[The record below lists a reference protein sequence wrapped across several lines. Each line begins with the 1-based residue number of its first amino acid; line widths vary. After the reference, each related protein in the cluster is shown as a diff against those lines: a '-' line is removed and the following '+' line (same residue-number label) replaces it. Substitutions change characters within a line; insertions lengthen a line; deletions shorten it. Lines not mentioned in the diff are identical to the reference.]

1 MTGSEVSDRVGFRES
16 ELEQLPNNRCRA
28 RVVVA
33 WPKGDEFVGAAQG
46 EDTEAGRLK
55 CAVDATARALEKS
68 VNDEITLDVVGVR
81 TITDS
86 DTNIIVVLLSY
97 RLLGGTQQKL
107 VGSCIIGKQP
117 QRSAALAVLKAT
129 NRIMG
134 NVVSTESD

>member
-1 MTGSEVSDRVGFRES
+1 MTESEVSDRIGFRGS
-16 ELEQLPNNRCRA
+16 ELEQLPNNRCRT

-33 WPKGDEFVGAAQG
+33 WSTGDEFVGAAQG
-46 EDTEAGRLK
+46 DDTEAGRLK

-68 VNDEITLDVVGVR
+68 VSDEITLDVEGVR
-81 TITDS
+81 ILKES
-86 DTNIIVVLLSY
+86 DTTLIVVLISY

-117 QRSAALAVLKAT
+117 LRSAALAVLKAT

-134 NVVSTESD
+134 NVAPPQSG

>member
-1 MTGSEVSDRVGFRES
+1 MTGSEVSDRIGFRES

-33 WPKGDEFVGAAQG
+33 WLKGDEFVGAAQG
-46 EDTEAGRLK
+46 EDTEVGRLK
-55 CAVDATARALEKS
+55 CTVKAAARALEKS
-68 VNDEITLDVVGVR
+68 VNDEIALDVQGVR
-81 TITDS
+81 TLTES
-86 DTNIIVVLLSY
+86 DTNIMVVLLSY
-97 RLLGGTQQKL
+97 RLLGQTQQQL

-134 NVVSTESD
+134 NIGSTQSG

>member
-1 MTGSEVSDRVGFRES
+1 MTKSEVSDRIGFRGC

-33 WPKGDEFVGAAQG
+33 WLEGEEFAGAAQG

-68 VNDEITLDVVGVR
+68 VSDEITLGVEGVR
-81 TITDS
+81 TIAES
-86 DTNIIVVLLSY
+86 DTDIIVVLLSY
-97 RLLGGTQQKL
+97 HLLGGTQQKL

-134 NVVSTESD
+134 NVGSTQSG

>member
-86 DTNIIVVLLSY
+86 DTSIIVVLLSY

-129 NRIMG
+129 NRIIG
-134 NVVSTESD
+134 NVVSTESG